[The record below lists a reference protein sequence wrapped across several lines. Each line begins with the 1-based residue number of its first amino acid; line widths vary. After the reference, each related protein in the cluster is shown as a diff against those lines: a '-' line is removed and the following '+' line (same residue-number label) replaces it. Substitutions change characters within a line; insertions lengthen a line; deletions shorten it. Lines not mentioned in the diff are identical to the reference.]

1 MFKLTPKF
9 ASAKPM
15 YKVLL
20 SEAIHESGI
29 RLLESKAEVF
39 ICPEPSEEAIGSRIS
54 DVDALIIRTA
64 GKVTREM
71 MQQAGR
77 LKVISR
83 TGGGLNNI
91 DIEAATDNKIV
102 VCGVKGPQDRLVAE
116 HTVALMGA
124 LAKQFFYLNAQVR
137 QGNFASRKEY
147 RPAGMA
153 GKRVGLIGLG
163 RIGRIVADIC
173 TRAFH
178 MEVWAYDPYVKP
190 ETLGSEDLV
199 LKDDMAAVIRT
210 ADFLSLHVPVTEN
223 TRGLLGSAE
232 FELMKPGAFFINT
245 SRGEIVQEAALVD
258 ALKSKKIA
266 GAGLDVFEK
275 EPPDVANPLFD
286 LENVIATPHSAA
298 LTQEAVALLAKGS
311 AENVLSVLQGKKP
324 SYSPNWDKLKS
335 KID

>member
-1 MFKLTPKF
+1 MSKI
-9 ASAKPM
+9 
-15 YKVLL
+15 LL
-20 SEAIHESGI
+20 SETIHKSGI
-29 RLLESKAEVF
+29 ELLESQAEVVV
-39 ICPEPSEEAIGSRIS
+39 CPEPTEEAIGNLIS

-71 MQQAGR
+71 IKKAER

-83 TGGGLNNI
+83 TGGGLNNV
-91 DIEAATDNKIV
+91 DIEAATDYNIV

-116 HTVALMGA
+116 HTLALMGA

-137 QGNFASRKEY
+137 KGNFASRKEY
-147 RPAGMA
+147 RPAGLS

-173 TRAFH
+173 ARAYQ
-178 MEVWAYDPYVKP
+178 MEVWAYDPYVTP
-190 ETLGSEDLV
+190 ETLGSENIV
-199 LKDDMAAVIRT
+199 LKDDMSAVIRT

-223 TRGLLGSAE
+223 TRGLMGSAE
-232 FELMKPGAFFINT
+232 FELMKPGVFFINT

-275 EPPDVANPLFD
+275 EPPDADNPLFD

-311 AENVLSVLQGKKP
+311 AENVLNVLQGKKP
-324 SYSPNWDKLKS
+324 SYSPNWDKVKA
-335 KID
+335 KIG

>member
-1 MFKLTPKF
+1 M
-9 ASAKPM
+9 S
-15 YKVLL
+15 KVLL

-29 RLLESKAEVF
+29 RLLERKAEVI
-39 ICPEPSEEAIGSRIS
+39 ICPEPTEEVIGSLIS
-54 DVDALIIRTA
+54 DADALIIRTA

-71 MQQAGR
+71 MKQAGQ
-77 LKVISR
+77 LKVVSR
-83 TGGGLNNI
+83 TGGGLNNV
-91 DIEAATDNKIV
+91 DIEAATDYNIV

-124 LAKQFFYLNAQVR
+124 LAKQFFYLDAQVR
-137 QGNFASRKEY
+137 KGNFASRKEY
-147 RPAGMA
+147 RPTGLS
-153 GKRVGLIGLG
+153 GKRIGLIGLG
-163 RIGRIVADIC
+163 RIGRIVGDIC
-173 TRAFH
+173 ARAFH
-178 MEVWAYDPYVKP
+178 MEVWAYDPYVEP
-190 ETLGSEDLV
+190 EDLGTDDIV
-199 LKDDMAAVIRT
+199 LKEDMSAVLQT

-223 TRGLLGSAE
+223 TRGMMGSAE

-245 SRGEIVQEAALVD
+245 SRGEIVQEAALVG

-275 EPPDVANPLFD
+275 EPPDDANPLFD

-324 SYSPNWDKLKS
+324 SYSPNWDRVKA
-335 KID
+335 KIG

>member
-1 MFKLTPKF
+1 MSKI
-9 ASAKPM
+9 
-15 YKVLL
+15 LL
-20 SEAIHESGI
+20 SETIHKSGI
-29 RLLESKAEVF
+29 ELLESQAEVVV
-39 ICPEPSEEAIGSRIS
+39 CPEPTEEAIGNLIR

-71 MQQAGR
+71 IKKAER

-83 TGGGLNNI
+83 TGGGLNNV
-91 DIEAATDNKIV
+91 DIEAATDYNIV

-116 HTVALMGA
+116 HTLALMGA

-137 QGNFASRKEY
+137 KGNFASRKEY
-147 RPAGMA
+147 RPAGLS

-173 TRAFH
+173 ARAYQ
-178 MEVWAYDPYVKP
+178 MEVWAYDPYVTP
-190 ETLGSEDLV
+190 ETLGSENIV
-199 LKDDMAAVIRT
+199 LKDDMSAVIRT

-223 TRGLLGSAE
+223 TRGLMGSAE
-232 FELMKPGAFFINT
+232 FELMKPGVFFINT

-275 EPPDVANPLFD
+275 EPPDADNPLFD

-311 AENVLSVLQGKKP
+311 AENVLNVLQGKKP
-324 SYSPNWDKLKS
+324 SYSPNWDKVKA
-335 KID
+335 KIG